1 MTYPSLSQLRAFA
14 AVAEHGSF
22 TKAANQL
29 NLSQPALSNQIRDLE
44 QTVRISLFHRTTRN
58 VHLTEEGERFLMR
71 VRHALNELD
80 SGLLEMRDQAA
91 IKGGR
96 VIVAC
101 LAPVACSVL
110 PKVIA
115 AFARNHPGVE
125 IQVFDDFAIEVVKRV
140 LGREADFGLGAEPS
154 LNDDLLFTP
163 ILEDALVAVVPPDH
177 AIAAHPVVRLRDLAN
192 YPLITFASGT
202 YVREYLERVF
212 DEQALALNPVHESY
226 HRSTLCG
233 FAEAGLG
240 VAILPKMVLQMMG
253 NTVLKTVEIVEP
265 RLPRRIGIIQL
276 RDQTMTPSAA
286 IFLDTIRNMLGLG
299 IFLEN

>member
-1 MTYPSLSQLRAFA
+1 MAYPSLSQLRAFA

-22 TKAANQL
+22 TKAAHQL
-29 NLSQPALSNQIRDLE
+29 NLSQPALSGQIRDLE
-44 QTVRISLFHRTTRN
+44 HTVRISLFHRTTRN
-58 VHLTEEGERFLMR
+58 VQLTEEGEQFLIR
-71 VRHALNELD
+71 VRHVLDELE

-115 AFARNHPGVE
+115 SFARNYPGVE
-125 IQVFDDFAIEVVKRV
+125 VQVFDDFAIEVVKRV
-140 LGREADFGLGAEPS
+140 LGREADFGLGAEPGP
-154 LNDDLLFTP
+154 NDDLLFTP

-177 AIAAHPVVRLRDLAN
+177 AIATHPVVRLRDLAN
-192 YPLITFASGT
+192 YPLITFSSGT
-202 YVREYLERVF
+202 YVRRYLEKVF
-212 DEQALALNPVHESY
+212 DEQALTLNPAHESY

-253 NTVLKTVEIVEP
+253 NTVLNAVEIVEP
-265 RLPRRIGIIQL
+265 RLPRRIGIIQR
-276 RDQTMTPSAA
+276 RDQIMTPSAT
-286 IFLDTIRNMLGLG
+286 IFLDTIRNTLGLG
-299 IFLEN
+299 IL